1 MDNIQKIGYRLRKY
15 REYLNLTQTEFANK
29 IDFSSNTV
37 ISRFENNNSVPSVET
52 LEKIFNS
59 FPDIDL
65 HWLITGKFAPNTN
78 EFQQFLKNIEINASG
93 ESLAKNIIAV
103 ELQKDKIGQLMIGK
117 GPELTDKQKEDIKE
131 FLCNLN
137 NLQGQL
143 LEQMKAI
150 SALSE
155 NLIKDK

>member
-1 MDNIQKIGYRLRKY
+1 MDNIQKIGDRIRKY
-15 REYLNLTQTEFANK
+15 REYLNLTQIEFANK

-52 LEKIFNS
+52 LEKISNRFQ
-59 FPDIDL
+59 DIDL
-65 HWLITGKFAPNTN
+65 HWLITGQFAPNTN
-78 EFQQFLKNIEINASG
+78 EFQQFLKISEINASG
-93 ESLAKNIIAV
+93 ESLAKNLITV
-103 ELQKDKIGQLMIGK
+103 ELQKDKIGQLMVGK
-117 GPELTDKQKEDIKE
+117 GPELTDKQKEDIKG
-131 FLCNLN
+131 FLSTLN
-137 NLQGQL
+137 ILQGQL